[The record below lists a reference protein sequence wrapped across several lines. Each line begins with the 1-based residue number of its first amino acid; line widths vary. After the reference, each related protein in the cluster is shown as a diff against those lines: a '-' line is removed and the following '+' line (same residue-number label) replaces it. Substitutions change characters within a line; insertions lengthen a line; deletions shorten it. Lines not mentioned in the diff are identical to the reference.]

1 MTSNFIEHHGE
12 QTPTSKEPTHSE
24 QQQHKP
30 NIGRTWQSQYS
41 ITDGTSVE
49 STRHPS
55 TEELSMGHIC
65 QEFSQQNVSII
76 K

>member
-1 MTSNFIEHHGE
+1 MTSDFTEHHGE
-12 QTPTSKEPTHSE
+12 QTQTSKEPTRSE

-30 NIGRTWQSQYS
+30 SIGRTWQSQYS

-55 TEELSMGHIC
+55 TEELFMGHTYR
-65 QEFSQQNVSII
+65 EFSQQNVLII